1 MPAAGAG
8 TETVI
13 DPVRSVHVAGLV
25 ATAVGAAGAVGAG
38 LIVTWTA
45 AEIQVPLL

>member
-8 TETVI
+8 TVTVI
-13 DPVRSVHVAGLV
+13 DPVRSVQVAGLV

-38 LIVTWTA
+38 LIVTCAA

>member
-8 TETVI
+8 TLTVI

-25 ATAVGAAGAVGAG
+25 AAAVGAAGAVGAG
-38 LIVTWTA
+38 LTVTCAA
-45 AEIQVPLL
+45 AEIHVPLL